1 MIMLKV
7 FFSSKVLDAD
17 AINTRWK
24 VFSYSSLVSGMGHA
38 AMAGRFT
45 GKDND
50 NSDQT
55 SDEERSAK
63 KLNERKEC
71 RFAFPKGSR
80 AGTFLHEV
88 LEHLDFH
95 AAYED
100 ILTLRN
106 GRTEED
112 FLKSDDAEKTI
123 IYKVLENKLRAN
135 GFAADRKRILDLT
148 GWFEE
153 ILAADLCI
161 RENNTND
168 GQNYISLKDLDDG
181 YCIKEMEFW
190 LKVSNDFNISDFNRL
205 VNEIDC
211 RGSLHPLAGVS
222 DFQEKS
228 GEKESETMH
237 LPEVTVEDINGLLTG
252 FIDLIFKADGRYY
265 VADYKS
271 NYINDDI
278 ADYDSSSIRANMI
291 NHHYYIQY
299 ILYTLALHRY
309 LKLHMPDYDYDR
321 DVGGIAYLYLRGMK
335 APSSYE
341 GKRYRGYG
349 VFANRITSEYIEK
362 LDALFS

>member
-1 MIMLKV
+1 
-7 FFSSKVLDAD
+7 
-17 AINTRWK
+17 
-24 VFSYSSLVSGMGHA
+24 
-38 AMAGRFT
+38 
-45 GKDND
+45 
-50 NSDQT
+50 
-55 SDEERSAK
+55 
-63 KLNERKEC
+63 
-71 RFAFPKGSR
+71 
-80 AGTFLHEV
+80 
-88 LEHLDFH
+88 
-95 AAYED
+95 
-100 ILTLRN
+100 
-106 GRTEED
+106 
-112 FLKSDDAEKTI
+112 
-123 IYKVLENKLRAN
+123 
-135 GFAADRKRILDLT
+135 
-148 GWFEE
+148 
-153 ILAADLCI
+153 
-161 RENNTND
+161 
-168 GQNYISLKDLDDG
+168 
-181 YCIKEMEFW
+181 MEFW